1 MKLWQAF
8 VLIWLSFL
16 VVVGS
21 GGSPAV
27 ATAAPH
33 QAGGLS
39 SPSRGPLPGPA
50 RAAPQAGDYAVQLVA
65 LVNAQRAAAG
75 LSPLVEDARLD
86 AAASTHNYSMSEL
99 GCFAHVCPGEGDPT
113 QRMRAA
119 GYRVQAS
126 AENIGAGYQTPQEM
140 ITGWMG
146 SPGHRANV
154 LGNYTDIGCAY
165 LRVGSAWDTYWTCDF
180 AAGDSRGPGP
190 RPSPTPTPR
199 TPPPT
204 ALEPWRVTVTLD
216 YGVTLQDVM
225 TLVNLCK
232 LAHWSC
238 AWTPPRQ
245 PWPNGAQP

>member
-8 VLIWLSFL
+8 GIIWLSFL
-16 VVVGS
+16 VVVVGS
-21 GGSPAV
+21 GGINSV
-27 ATAAPH
+27 ATAAP
-33 QAGGLS
+33 QAGGIPL
-39 SPSRGPLPGPA
+39 PSRGPLAGSS
-50 RAAPQAGDYAVQLVA
+50 RAAPQAGGYAVQLVA

-75 LSPLVEDARLD
+75 LSPLTEDTRLD

-99 GCFAHVCPGEGDPT
+99 NCFAHVCPGEGDPT

-119 GYRVQAS
+119 GYRTQAS
-126 AENIGAGYQTPQEM
+126 AENIGAGYQTPQDM
-140 ITGWMG
+140 INGWMG

-154 LGNYTDIGCAY
+154 LGNYTDIGCAF

-190 RPSPTPTPR
+190 GPA
-199 TPPPT
+199 PPT

-216 YGVTLQDVM
+216 YGVTLPDVL

-238 AWTPPRQ
+238 AWTPPRT
-245 PWPNGAQP
+245 PWPN